1 MSVITAAVMLFLIMD
16 PVGNLP
22 IFLSILRPLPEG
34 RRRKVMIRE
43 LLISLVV
50 MLIFLFTGQELLN
63 LLNLKQEA
71 VSIAGG
77 IVLFLI
83 ALRMIFP
90 GEGGVTGLPEGEEPL
105 IVPMAIP
112 MIAGPS
118 ILAALVLLSHQYP
131 TQMTDWVLA
140 LLLAWGASAVILMFY
155 EQVHKLLGE
164 RVLTAMERLIAEDVL
179 LMCCPPAPDE
189 RKTSIFRSFSSL
201 RSSSTSSASGSTATV
216 TVDV

>member
-22 IFLSILRPLPEG
+22 IFLSILRPLPEDAAV
-34 RRRKVMIRE
+34 KVMIRE

-83 ALRMIFP
+83 ALRMVFLVKA
-90 GEGGVTGLPEGEEPL
+90 GG
-105 IVPMAIP
+105 
-112 MIAGPS
+112 
-118 ILAALVLLSHQYP
+118 
-131 TQMTDWVLA
+131 
-140 LLLAWGASAVILMFY
+140 
-155 EQVHKLLGE
+155 
-164 RVLTAMERLIAEDVL
+164 
-179 LMCCPPAPDE
+179 C
-189 RKTSIFRSFSSL
+189 RKAKSR
-201 RSSSTSSASGSTATV
+201 
-216 TVDV
+216 

>member
-1 MSVITAAVMLFLIMD
+1 MDIITAAVMLFLIMD

-22 IFLSILRPLPEG
+22 VFLSILRHLPAG

-50 MLIFLFTGQELLN
+50 LLLFLFAGQEILN

-71 VSIAGG
+71 VSISGG

-83 ALRMIFP
+83 AIRMIFP
-90 GEGGVTGLPEGEEPL
+90 SEGGVTGLPEGEEPL

-118 ILAALVLLSHQYP
+118 ILAALLLLAHQYP
-131 TQMTDWVLA
+131 HQMTDWTLA
-140 LLLAWGASAVILMFY
+140 LLLAWSASSIILMFY
-155 EQVHKLLGE
+155 EQINRMLGD
-164 RVLTAMERLIAEDVL
+164 RVLQALERLMGML
-179 LMCCPPAPDE
+179 LVMISVQMLLDGAV
-189 RKTSIFRSFSSL
+189 KYLS
-201 RSSSTSSASGSTATV
+201 
-216 TVDV
+216 

>member
-1 MSVITAAVMLFLIMD
+1 
-16 PVGNLP
+16 
-22 IFLSILRPLPEG
+22 
-34 RRRKVMIRE
+34 MIRE

-90 GEGGVTGLPEGEEPL
+90 GQGGVTGLPEGEEPL

-118 ILAALVLLSHQYP
+118 ILAALLLLAHQYP
-131 TQMTDWVLA
+131 HQMTDWTLA
-140 LLLAWGASAVILMFY
+140 LLLAWSASSIILMFY
-155 EQVHKLLGE
+155 EQINRMLGD
-164 RVLTAMERLIAEDVL
+164 RVLQALERLMGML
-179 LMCCPPAPDE
+179 LVMISVQMLLDGAV
-189 RKTSIFRSFSSL
+189 KYLS
-201 RSSSTSSASGSTATV
+201 
-216 TVDV
+216 

>member
-50 MLIFLFTGQELLN
+50 MLVFLFSGQELLN

-112 MIAGPS
+112 MIAWTVVS
-118 ILAALVLLSHQYP
+118 ISDRRICTRPLLSLALVNTCS
-131 TQMTDWVLA
+131 
-140 LLLAWGASAVILMFY
+140 
-155 EQVHKLLGE
+155 K
-164 RVLTAMERLIAEDVL
+164 
-179 LMCCPPAPDE
+179 
-189 RKTSIFRSFSSL
+189 
-201 RSSSTSSASGSTATV
+201 RSSSTRSSVRDRPVAGVTTGRSAASAVRRRCSIRRAGGTV
-216 TVDV
+216 QRDSA

>member
-1 MSVITAAVMLFLIMD
+1 MDMITAAVMLFLIMD

-22 IFLSILRPLPEG
+22 VFLSILRPFSPE
-34 RRRKVMIRE
+34 RRRRIMVRE

-50 MLIFLFTGQELLN
+50 LLVFLFAGQELLN
-63 LLNLKQEA
+63 LLNLRQES

-83 ALRMIFP
+83 AIRMIFP

-118 ILAALVLLSHQYP
+118 TLAALVLLSHQYP
-131 TQMTDWVLA
+131 HQMTDWTIA
-140 LLLAWGASAVILMFY
+140 LLLAWLGSSVILMFY
-155 EQVHKLLGE
+155 EWINRILGE
-164 RVLTAMERLIAEDVL
+164 RVLKAMERLMGML
-179 LMCCPPAPDE
+179 LVMISVQMLLDG
-189 RKTSIFRSFSSL
+189 L
-201 RSSSTSSASGSTATV
+201 GHYLHH
-216 TVDV
+216 

>member
-1 MSVITAAVMLFLIMD
+1 MDIITAAVMLFLIMD

-22 IFLSILRPLPEG
+22 VFLSILRHLPAE

-50 MLIFLFTGQELLN
+50 LLLFLFAGQEILN

-71 VSIAGG
+71 VSISGG

-83 ALRMIFP
+83 AIRMIFP
-90 GEGGVTGLPEGEEPL
+90 SEGGVTGLPEGEEPL

-118 ILAALVLLSHQYP
+118 ILAALLLLAHQYP
-131 TQMTDWVLA
+131 HQMTDWTLA
-140 LLLAWGASAVILMFY
+140 LLLAWSASSIILIFY
-155 EQVHKLLGE
+155 EQINRMLGD
-164 RVLTAMERLIAEDVL
+164 RVLQALERLMGML
-179 LMCCPPAPDE
+179 LVMISVQMLLDGAV
-189 RKTSIFRSFSSL
+189 KYLS
-201 RSSSTSSASGSTATV
+201 
-216 TVDV
+216 

>member
-1 MSVITAAVMLFLIMD
+1 MDIITAAVMLFLIMD

-22 IFLSILRPLPEG
+22 VFLSILRHLPAE

-50 MLIFLFTGQELLN
+50 LLLFLFAGQEILN

-71 VSIAGG
+71 VSISGG

-83 ALRMIFP
+83 AIRMIFP
-90 GEGGVTGLPEGEEPL
+90 SEGGVTGLPEGEEPL

-118 ILAALVLLSHQYP
+118 ILAALLLLAHQYP
-131 TQMTDWVLA
+131 HQMTDWTLA
-140 LLLAWGASAVILMFY
+140 LLLAWSASSIILMFY
-155 EQVHKLLGE
+155 EQINRMLGD
-164 RVLTAMERLIAEDVL
+164 RVLQALERLMGML
-179 LMCCPPAPDE
+179 LVMISVQMLLDGVV
-189 RKTSIFRSFSSL
+189 KYLS
-201 RSSSTSSASGSTATV
+201 
-216 TVDV
+216 

>member
-1 MSVITAAVMLFLIMD
+1 MDVITAAVMLFLIMD

-22 IFLSILRPLPEG
+22 VFLSILRPFPEA
-34 RRRKVMIRE
+34 RRRKIMIRE

-50 MLIFLFTGQELLN
+50 LLVFLFSGQELLN

-83 ALRMIFP
+83 AIRMIFP
-90 GEGGVTGLPEGEEPL
+90 SEGGVTGLAEGEEPL

-131 TQMTDWVLA
+131 NQMTDWTLA
-140 LLLAWGASAVILMFY
+140 LLIAWSASSVILMFH
-155 EQVHKLLGE
+155 EQVNRFLGE
-164 RVLTAMERLIAEDVL
+164 RVLTALERLMGMLLVMLSVQMMLDGAEQYL
-179 LMCCPPAPDE
+179 N
-189 RKTSIFRSFSSL
+189 R
-201 RSSSTSSASGSTATV
+201 
-216 TVDV
+216 

>member
-1 MSVITAAVMLFLIMD
+1 MDIITAAVMLFLIMD

-22 IFLSILRPLPEG
+22 VFLSILRHLPAE

-50 MLIFLFTGQELLN
+50 LLLFLFAGQEILN

-71 VSIAGG
+71 VSISGG

-83 ALRMIFP
+83 AIRMIFP
-90 GEGGVTGLPEGEEPL
+90 SEGGVTGLPEGEEPL

-118 ILAALVLLSHQYP
+118 ILAALLLLAHQYP
-131 TQMTDWVLA
+131 HQMTDWTLA
-140 LLLAWGASAVILMFY
+140 LLLAWSASSIILMFY
-155 EQVHKLLGE
+155 EQINRILGD
-164 RVLTAMERLIAEDVL
+164 RVLQALERLMGML
-179 LMCCPPAPDE
+179 LVMISVQMLLDGAV
-189 RKTSIFRSFSSL
+189 KYLS
-201 RSSSTSSASGSTATV
+201 
-216 TVDV
+216 

>member
-1 MSVITAAVMLFLIMD
+1 MDIITAAVMLFLIMD

-22 IFLSILRPLPEG
+22 VFLSILRHLPAE

-50 MLIFLFTGQELLN
+50 LLLFLFAGQEILN

-71 VSIAGG
+71 VSISGG

-83 ALRMIFP
+83 AIRMIFP

-118 ILAALVLLSHQYP
+118 ILAALLLLAHQYP
-131 TQMTDWVLA
+131 HQMTDWTLA
-140 LLLAWGASAVILMFY
+140 LLLAWSASSIILMFY
-155 EQVHKLLGE
+155 EQINRILGD
-164 RVLTAMERLIAEDVL
+164 RVLQALERLMGML
-179 LMCCPPAPDE
+179 LVMISVQMLLDGAL
-189 RKTSIFRSFSSL
+189 KYLS
-201 RSSSTSSASGSTATV
+201 
-216 TVDV
+216 

>member
-1 MSVITAAVMLFLIMD
+1 MDIITAAVMLFLIMD

-22 IFLSILRPLPEG
+22 VFLSILRHLPAE

-50 MLIFLFTGQELLN
+50 LLLFLFAGQEILN

-71 VSIAGG
+71 VSISGG

-83 ALRMIFP
+83 AIRMIFP
-90 GEGGVTGLPEGEEPL
+90 SEGGVTGLPEGEEPL

-118 ILAALVLLSHQYP
+118 ILAALLLLAHQYP
-131 TQMTDWVLA
+131 HQMTDWTLA
-140 LLLAWGASAVILMFY
+140 LLLAWSASSIILMFY
-155 EQVHKLLGE
+155 EQINRMLGD
-164 RVLTAMERLIAEDVL
+164 RVLQALERLMCML
-179 LMCCPPAPDE
+179 LVMISVQMLLDGAV
-189 RKTSIFRSFSSL
+189 KYLS
-201 RSSSTSSASGSTATV
+201 
-216 TVDV
+216 

>member
-1 MSVITAAVMLFLIMD
+1 MDMITAAVMLFLIMD

-22 IFLSILRPLPEG
+22 VFLSILRPFSPE
-34 RRRKVMIRE
+34 RRRRIMVRE

-50 MLIFLFTGQELLN
+50 LLVFLFAGQELLN
-63 LLNLKQEA
+63 LLNLRQES

-83 ALRMIFP
+83 AIRMIFP

-118 ILAALVLLSHQYP
+118 TLAALVLLSHQYP
-131 TQMTDWVLA
+131 HQMTDWTIA
-140 LLLAWGASAVILMFY
+140 LLLAWLGSSVILMFY
-155 EQVHKLLGE
+155 EWINRILGE
-164 RVLTAMERLIAEDVL
+164 RVLKAMERLMGMLLVMIAVQML
-179 LMCCPPAPDE
+179 LDGLGNYLH
-189 RKTSIFRSFSSL
+189 S
-201 RSSSTSSASGSTATV
+201 
-216 TVDV
+216 

>member
-1 MSVITAAVMLFLIMD
+1 MSIITAAVMLFLIMD

-22 IFLSILRPLPEG
+22 IFLSILRPFKRE
-34 RRRKVMIRE
+34 RRRRIMIRE
-43 LLISLVV
+43 LLISLAV
-50 MLIFLFTGQELLN
+50 MLLFLFAGQELLN
-63 LLNLKQEA
+63 ILNLKQEA

-90 GEGGVTGLPEGEEPL
+90 SEGGVTGLPEGEEPL

-131 TQMTDWVLA
+131 NQMGDWVIA
-140 LLLAWGASAVILMFY
+140 LLLSWGATAVILMFY
-155 EQVHKLLGE
+155 EQVHKILGE
-164 RVLTAMERLIAEDVL
+164 RVLAAMERLMGML
-179 LMCCPPAPDE
+179 LVMISVQMLLDGVV
-189 RKTSIFRSFSSL
+189 KYL
-201 RSSSTSSASGSTATV
+201 HL
-216 TVDV
+216 

>member
-16 PVGNLP
+16 PGGTLT
-22 IFLSILRPLPEG
+22 IFLSIFRHLPAE
-34 RRRKVMIRE
+34 RRRRVMIRE
-43 LLISLVV
+43 LLISLIV
-50 MLIFLFTGQELLN
+50 MLIFLFSGQELLN

-90 GEGGVTGLPEGEEPL
+90 SEGGVTGLPEGEEPL

-131 TQMTDWVLA
+131 DQMFDWVLA
-140 LLLAWGASAVILMFY
+140 LFLSWGVSAVILMFY

-164 RVLTAMERLIAEDVL
+164 RVLTAMERLMSML
-179 LMCCPPAPDE
+179 LVMISVQMLLDGAA
-189 RKTSIFRSFSSL
+189 KYL
-201 RSSSTSSASGSTATV
+201 GH
-216 TVDV
+216 